1 MSTHFSAESSQA
13 PSRTHTPFG
22 IDDADLFYCP
32 PPIRFQVTDPNNHV
46 TETCPPSF
54 YDLPPLSQK
63 PERLLIQEAQ
73 WQARARAKKMPTVPR
88 PIQPRPRRLPTPPSR
103 PLPLPPTRI
112 YRPRPPSEE
121 LRAQEHAQ
129 LLGENVRVARR
140 IDEFLREKER
150 LKRRQRRRPLPT
162 VSGRSHHPLSPGGER

>member
-1 MSTHFSAESSQA
+1 MNHRRHHSHSRLLSIYFYQYLSAHSHQINFIAMSTHFSAESSQA

-63 PERLLIQEAQ
+63 PERLRIQEAQ

-88 PIQPRPRRLPTPPSR
+88 PIQPRPRRLPAPPLTSPTPAAHKNLSST
-103 PLPLPPTRI
+103 PT
-112 YRPRPPSEE
+112 
-121 LRAQEHAQ
+121 L
-129 LLGENVRVARR
+129 
-140 IDEFLREKER
+140 
-150 LKRRQRRRPLPT
+150 
-162 VSGRSHHPLSPGGER
+162 